1 MKIRFV
7 SRFVIPGLEGEDD
20 IDFDRPTVT
29 LREFLEEISLRSSD
43 RMTFINPCS
52 GSVDSMLFEIEIN
65 GIPNEGS
72 RETLETVLKE
82 GDIITINLVPL
93 GGG

>member
-1 MKIRFV
+1 
-7 SRFVIPGLEGEDD
+7 
-20 IDFDRPTVT
+20 
-29 LREFLEEISLRSSD
+29 
-43 RMTFINPCS
+43 
-52 GSVDSMLFEIEIN
+52 MLFEIEIN